1 MHRLRKVMASSQ
13 SQNKN
18 KTVQSG
24 RSVGHGNYVTI
35 FYILCPCHECAQT
48 LFFKT
53 VFVSLLSIFKFQGE
67 RDLFHDLVPNLW
79 LGYGRFPHTWRWRVN
94 QDKLERR
101 MNLICQTVIT
111 MAIKTSVHSIL
122 IPCFGSDD
130 LSRVTLLQCVSA
142 CSLVPC
148 LKDVC
153 FLHQS
158 LYD

>member
-24 RSVGHGNYVTI
+24 RSVGRGNYVTI
-35 FYILCPCHECAQT
+35 FYILCPWHECAQT

-53 VFVSLLSIFKFQGE
+53 IFVSLLSIFKFQGE
-67 RDLFHDLVPNLW
+67 ACSMTQCQISGQSMVPFHTQGGGELI
-79 LGYGRFPHTWRWRVN
+79 RIT
-94 QDKLERR
+94 LERR

-122 IPCFGSDD
+122 TPCFGSDD
-130 LSRVTLLQCVSA
+130 LPRVTPLQCVSA

-153 FLHQS
+153 FLNQG